1 MAKSKDHTTLFN
13 FKCIDDEND
22 STDEIPN
29 QRRNFSGLLLH
40 SGTAM
45 KIAIIAAGEKYPS
58 LLLSIVYNSGQ
69 QHFVLPSTASFPQPG
84 GDCSCLRTAPVA
96 LTSTYRRAN
105 SFVKS
110 QNEIPNFISGP
121 RFLDPR
127 LGACGKPYRV
137 QRNRRIEEEAG
148 QLQVWSTC
156 IWRKAYLESGACVSS

>member
-1 MAKSKDHTTLFN
+1 M
-13 FKCIDDEND
+13 
-22 STDEIPN
+22 
-29 QRRNFSGLLLH
+29 
-40 SGTAM
+40 
-45 KIAIIAAGEKYPS
+45 PS
-58 LLLSIVYNSGQ
+58 YILLLSIVYNIGQ

-84 GDCSCLRTAPVA
+84 GDCACLRTAPVA

-105 SFVKS
+105 SFAKS

-156 IWRKAYLESGACVSS
+156 IWRKACESGACVSS